1 MAIDGNGFGNSQLI
15 GAYCPYFK
23 LIKMKSIII
32 LITILISNQL
42 FPQKTKFQ
50 VLNIEDRKPIENIHI
65 YADSILIDKTNKD
78 GIFNIDLKKIKKIAL
93 IKEDYYDS
101 ILNTN
106 TIFEKIYLKKIN
118 SIILKEV
125 IVANLGVDNILDS
138 IHYRIKSLKNI
149 SITQNLHFF
158 NSLTSDNDTLAYIN
172 KRLTYKNRDGYYC
185 ENDNFI
191 VKNFKLTA
199 EKRPVY
205 LNKKGEIYFNYNYL
219 HFSEPYSSRELQVVT
234 KFKNEFN
241 YSIIKSDGYYKISFN
256 HKNKNKDFPYTGYF
270 IIDIDDYGIYEFRC
284 ITTIDDKNKR
294 NVVFNSN
301 IINYRILNEECF
313 IKYHKN
319 ENGKY
324 ELVTYNFDSELLTLD
339 GFFKNSKIKNKCRK
353 ESTYPFE
360 ITDTKKI
367 DLSTY
372 QLIK

>member
-1 MAIDGNGFGNSQLI
+1 M
-15 GAYCPYFK
+15 
-23 LIKMKSIII
+23 
-32 LITILISNQL
+32 T
-42 FPQKTKFQ
+42 
-50 VLNIEDRKPIENIHI
+50 
-65 YADSILIDKTNKD
+65 
-78 GIFNIDLKKIKKIAL
+78 
-93 IKEDYYDS
+93 
-101 ILNTN
+101 
-106 TIFEKIYLKKIN
+106 
-118 SIILKEV
+118 
-125 IVANLGVDNILDS
+125 
-138 IHYRIKSLKNI
+138 
-149 SITQNLHFF
+149 
-158 NSLTSDNDTLAYIN
+158 
-172 KRLTYKNRDGYYC
+172 
-185 ENDNFI
+185 
-191 VKNFKLTA
+191 
-199 EKRPVY
+199 
-205 LNKKGEIYFNYNYL
+205 
-219 HFSEPYSSRELQVVT
+219 
-234 KFKNEFN
+234 
-241 YSIIKSDGYYKISFN
+241 N